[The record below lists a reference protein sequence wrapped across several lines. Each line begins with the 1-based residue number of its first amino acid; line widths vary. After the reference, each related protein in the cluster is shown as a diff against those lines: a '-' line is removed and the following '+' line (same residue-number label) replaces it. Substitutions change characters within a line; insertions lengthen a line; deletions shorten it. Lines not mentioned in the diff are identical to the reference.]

1 MDAARHQQFAERMV
15 RNQQRVFRY
24 LVTLVPNRADAEE
37 LFQQTCLTLWE
48 NWDRYDAA
56 LDFVPWACGIAHN
69 HVRNFLRKAQN
80 RQVTLEA
87 DVIELLAERR
97 LTAQAADDDKL
108 AALRLCLERLNADN
122 RALVEAYYGGRTVDE
137 LATRRSATP
146 NAVYKL
152 LHRLR
157 QSLHDCVTSRLSDPR
172 FGEGPLAEGAGG

>member
-24 LVTLVPNRADAEE
+24 VVMLVPNRADAEE

-48 NWDRYDAA
+48 NWERYDAA

-69 HVRNFLRKAQN
+69 HVRNFLRKRQN

-87 DVIELLAERR
+87 DVVDLLAECR
-97 LTAQAADDDKL
+97 AEYPAGDDDKL
-108 AALRLCLERLNADN
+108 AALRLCLQRLPADN

-137 LATRRSATP
+137 LAAGRSATP

-157 QSLHDCVTSRLSDPR
+157 QSLHECVTHRLAAGLGDSA
-172 FGEGPLAEGAGG
+172 LAEGAGG